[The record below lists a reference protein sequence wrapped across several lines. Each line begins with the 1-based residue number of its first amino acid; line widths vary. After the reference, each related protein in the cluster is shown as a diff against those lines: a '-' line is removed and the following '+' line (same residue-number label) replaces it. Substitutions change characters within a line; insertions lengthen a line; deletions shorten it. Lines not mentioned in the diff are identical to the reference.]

1 MLNDGNFEEALNLL
15 DQAALE
21 EIHLDVLSYNTIL
34 RKAFEKVK
42 ISVVKTLKVMKANK
56 TALVYTFVC
65 RE

>member
-1 MLNDGNFEEALNLL
+1 LNDANFEEALNLL

-42 ISVVKTLKVMKANK
+42 IFVVKTLKVMKVNK
-56 TALVYTFVC
+56 LL
-65 RE
+65 

>member
-1 MLNDGNFEEALNLL
+1 MLNDANFEEALNLL

-42 ISVVKTLKVMKANK
+42 IFVVKTLKVMKVNK
-56 TALVYTFVC
+56 LL
-65 RE
+65 

>member
-1 MLNDGNFEEALNLL
+1 MLNEANFEEALNLL

-42 ISVVKTLKVMKANK
+42 IFVVKTLKVMKVNK
-56 TALVYTFVC
+56 LL
-65 RE
+65 